1 MVPVVILPTARL
13 QVQNMGDNDK
23 AALMQQLEVMQM
35 KDSLKYV
42 PSISPSP
49 PDP

>member
-1 MVPVVILPTARL
+1 
-13 QVQNMGDNDK
+13 MGDNDK

-49 PDP
+49 PRSLTWHENRH